1 MNNLFLITLTERDKK
16 FLAVLAIIFV
26 LAFIIIGALYLW
38 ERERM
43 RKKGEKIYEYLYE
56 LNKYKVIGTPQELV
70 ECVRHKEGRY
80 LYKNTRWVMR
90 LLFIS
95 LAVVIFYFVNYQ
107 NGNFKLMIDSL
118 KSLSFKLKWPTVNF
132 WGLNV
137 VSGLPSV
144 IKYPEPILE
153 LYGYITYVFT
163 VIVFI
168 WLIVVTKAI
177 LNYIGRIDF
186 AKTVAKEKFF
196 RSLEN
201 PNDTPNLD

>member
-26 LAFIIIGALYLW
+26 LVFIVIGAIYLW

-56 LNKYKVIGTPQELV
+56 LNKYKVVSTPQELI

-80 LYKNTRWVMR
+80 LYKNTRWAMR
-90 LLFIS
+90 MLIVS
-95 LAVVIFYFVNYQ
+95 LVVVIFYFINYQ
-107 NGNFKLMIDSL
+107 DSNFKLMIDSL
-118 KSLSFKLKWPTVNF
+118 KSLSFKLDWPTVNF

-137 VSGLPSV
+137 VSGLPTV
-144 IKYPEPILE
+144 VKYPEPILD
-153 LYGYITYVFT
+153 LYGYITYIFT

-168 WLIVVTKAI
+168 WLVVVTKAI

-201 PNDTPNLD
+201 PNDTKNLD